1 MYFIVMCL
9 SSKGENSFLNG
20 NHSVK
25 FNFEIKICIS
35 NVKLLIAKLQR
46 SHLTKKKKTNN
57 TDYNE
62 KLFINKFTFILM

>member
-46 SHLTKKKKTNN
+46 SHLTKKKKKQTTQTIMKNCSLTNLH
-57 TDYNE
+57 
-62 KLFINKFTFILM
+62 LF